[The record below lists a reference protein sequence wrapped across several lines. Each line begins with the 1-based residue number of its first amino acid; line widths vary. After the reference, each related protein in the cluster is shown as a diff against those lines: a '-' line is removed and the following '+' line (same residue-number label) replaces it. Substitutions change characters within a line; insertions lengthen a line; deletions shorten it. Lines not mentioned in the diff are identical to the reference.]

1 MRNLYYLYLIIY
13 KKIYDKISDKKID
26 WNFILKFTFVTLFP
40 NLIEPYLKDS
50 ILNRAVESNFI
61 SYEFYNPRDFT
72 TNKHKKVDDAMVG
85 GGAGMLLFCQP
96 LFDCLNE
103 IKRKDKDAYII
114 FPLAAAKP
122 FRQND
127 AKRLANKKNIV
138 MVSGRYEGI
147 DERVI
152 EKYANEVFSIGEYIL
167 TGGELPS
174 LVMADA
180 ISRNVQGV
188 LGNEASLEIESYENN
203 LLEAPSFTKPENY
216 ENISVVKEFLKGN
229 HSKIC
234 DLKFQMSICKT
245 KYYRPSKEK
254 RWKTDI

>member
-1 MRNLYYLYLIIY
+1 M
-13 KKIYDKISDKKID
+13 
-26 WNFILKFTFVTLFP
+26 KFTFVTLFP

-50 ILNRAVESNFI
+50 ILNRAIESKFI

-72 TNKHKKVDDAMVG
+72 KNKHKKVDDQIVG

-96 LFDCLNE
+96 LFDCLDE
-103 IKRKDKDAYII
+103 IKRKNEDAYII

-122 FRQND
+122 FKQND

-138 MVSGRYEGI
+138 FISGRYEGI

-180 ISRNVQGV
+180 ISRNINGV
-188 LGNEASLEIESYENN
+188 LGNSDSLEVESYENN
-203 LLEAPSFTKPENY
+203 LLEAPSFAKPEKFQNL
-216 ENISVVKEFLKGN
+216 SVVKEYLKGN
-229 HSKIC
+229 HSRIS

-245 KYYRPSKEK
+245 KYYRPNKEK
-254 RWKTDI
+254 KWKTDI

>member
-1 MRNLYYLYLIIY
+1 M
-13 KKIYDKISDKKID
+13 
-26 WNFILKFTFVTLFP
+26 KFTFVTLFP

-50 ILNRAVESNFI
+50 ILNRAVESKFI

-72 TNKHKKVDDAMVG
+72 KNKHKKVDDQMVG

-96 LFDCLNE
+96 LFDCLDEIRRKNE
-103 IKRKDKDAYII
+103 DAYII

-122 FRQND
+122 FKQND
-127 AKRLANKKNIV
+127 AKRLADKKNIV
-138 MVSGRYEGI
+138 FISGRYEGI

-174 LVMADA
+174 LVMSDA
-180 ISRNVQGV
+180 ISRNINGV
-188 LGNEASLEIESYENN
+188 LGNSDSLEVESYENN
-203 LLEAPSFTKPENY
+203 LLEAPSFTKPEKFQNL
-216 ENISVVKEFLKGN
+216 SVVKEYLKGN
-229 HSKIC
+229 HSRIS

-245 KYYRPSKEK
+245 KYYRPNKEK
-254 RWKTDI
+254 K

>member
-1 MRNLYYLYLIIY
+1 MITFHTKNWIE
-13 KKIYDKISDKKID
+13 
-26 WNFILKFTFVTLFP
+26 WNFSLKFTFVTLFP

-50 ILNRAVESNFI
+50 ILNRAIESKFI

-72 TNKHKKVDDAMVG
+72 KNKHKKVDDQIVG

-96 LFDCLNE
+96 LFDCLDE
-103 IKRKDKDAYII
+103 IKRKNEDAYII

-122 FRQND
+122 FKQND

-138 MVSGRYEGI
+138 FISGRYEGI

-180 ISRNVQGV
+180 ISRNINGV
-188 LGNEASLEIESYENN
+188 LGNSDSLEVESYENN
-203 LLEAPSFTKPENY
+203 LLEAPSFAKPEKFQNL
-216 ENISVVKEFLKGN
+216 SVVKEYLKGN

-245 KYYRPSKEK
+245 KYYRPNKEK
-254 RWKTDI
+254 KWKTDI

>member
-1 MRNLYYLYLIIY
+1 M
-13 KKIYDKISDKKID
+13 
-26 WNFILKFTFVTLFP
+26 KFTFVTLFP

-50 ILNRAVESNFI
+50 ILNRAIESKFI

-72 TNKHKKVDDAMVG
+72 KNKHKKVDDQMVG

-96 LFDCLNE
+96 LFDCLDEIRRKNE
-103 IKRKDKDAYII
+103 DVYII

-122 FRQND
+122 FKQND

-138 MVSGRYEGI
+138 FISGRYEGI

-180 ISRNVQGV
+180 ISRNINGV
-188 LGNEASLEIESYENN
+188 LGNSDSLEVESYENN
-203 LLEAPSFTKPENY
+203 LLEAPSFAKPEKFQNLS
-216 ENISVVKEFLKGN
+216 IVKEYLKGN
-229 HSKIC
+229 HSRIC

-245 KYYRPSKEK
+245 KYYRPNKEK
-254 RWKTDI
+254 K